1 MSIDKIT
8 QQSRRPGPVP
18 SIRVLVFAVVLSA
31 LMLAGTLVGLAAAA
45 TLVMASDVE
54 GRFTDVVAAV
64 TASAARLSLPMHG
77 QAPRACA
84 RERDSYD
91 GEAEPWLALQ
101 PSLIVVGRGQAMIPP
116 TRGSSYAVRCSR
128 SARARCLR
136 AASQN
141 AVYPPAARATATATA
156 TAGFSPA
163 TARADI
169 PAGTT

>member
-45 TLVMASDVE
+45 LVMTSDVDRHIE
-54 GRFTDVVAAV
+54 RMNVRVAPFAGVNARLAGVGSRLSKVVAAV
-64 TASAARLSLPMHG
+64 TASAARLALPVHG
-77 QAPRACA
+77 PSDGACA
-84 RERDSYD
+84 HQRDSFD
-91 GEAEPWLALQ
+91 GEAERWISLQ
-101 PSLIVVGRGQAMIPP
+101 PSVFVVRRGPATISPP
-116 TRGSSYAVRCSR
+116 RGSPYAVRCSR

-141 AVYPPAARATATATA
+141 TV
-156 TAGFSPA
+156 
-163 TARADI
+163 
-169 PAGTT
+169 